1 MGISAVSIDTDLVG
15 RCLFLEDNMIE
26 ADVAIVFGMNEW
38 QRPVE
43 RAIDLYQSS
52 KARFLLFTGGF
63 NHNFGACE
71 AVAMSDFARKA
82 GLPDRAIL
90 VESRAAHTEE
100 NILFSKKI
108 LDSHPD
114 LCNIR
119 SVTLVTIHYHLRRAI
134 MAARRH
140 FPASVELGWT
150 SKQREIHS
158 CSLGCTSHQ
167 SRGRASRAKCR
178 EESRSDPPR
187 RDIFL
192 SKLGLE

>member
-1 MGISAVSIDTDLVG
+1 MGISAVSIDTDLIG

-150 SKQREIHS
+150 TYPSRHYSASDWYKS
-158 CSLGCTSHQ
+158 A
-167 SRGRASRAKCR
+167 RGRSNAHSEIEKIDRYYAV
-178 EESRSDPPR
+178 SLTDLAGRSP
-187 RDIFL
+187 
-192 SKLGLE
+192 